1 MTLGE
6 TSDEVKVG
14 DDSDA
19 RDYPRPISPREREW
33 MDWILP
39 PDRPGYRHYHDLVSG
54 MVVIGKGRRGEG
66 EIILGAEGST
76 PDVSSPLAPVFAY
89 GAIETKAGTISITM
103 REISDG
109 QISTEIVSHQSEE
122 IPSEFEEL
130 RRWTY
135 STWIPGGRCPQCG
148 EPVREVSMH
157 PVAPGAERLVLA
169 FCTVDRRVWVY
180 DSSTGVNRLI
190 PVTNYYND
198 LMLHKNIRDPRVAL
212 DSRRLFSDL
221 SKYSDAD
228 LTYAFFTYNK
238 IKTKVQIEGVI
249 EPDQQESRGMAAR
262 FLKLFSRQ

>member
-33 MDWILP
+33 MVWILP

-109 QISTEIVSHQSEE
+109 QISIEIVSHQSEE
-122 IPSEFEEL
+122 IPSEFKTDEWWRKRKL
-130 RRWTY
+130 DSPPR
-135 STWIPGGRCPQCG
+135 
-148 EPVREVSMH
+148 
-157 PVAPGAERLVLA
+157 
-169 FCTVDRRVWVY
+169 DRRQPSNK
-180 DSSTGVNRLI
+180 SSSVPETTPPKEKGR
-190 PVTNYYND
+190 
-198 LMLHKNIRDPRVAL
+198 
-212 DSRRLFSDL
+212 S
-221 SKYSDAD
+221 
-228 LTYAFFTYNK
+228 
-238 IKTKVQIEGVI
+238 
-249 EPDQQESRGMAAR
+249 
-262 FLKLFSRQ
+262 

>member
-1 MTLGE
+1 VTFIE

-14 DDSDA
+14 DGSDD
-19 RDYPRPISPREREW
+19 RGYPRPISPLEREW

-39 PDRPGYRHYHDLVSG
+39 LDRPGYRHYHDLVRG

-66 EIILGAEGST
+66 EIILGPEGLT
-76 PDVSSPLAPVFAY
+76 PDLSNPLAPVFAY
-89 GAIETKAGTISITM
+89 GAIETKTGTLSVTM
-103 REISDG
+103 REVLDG
-109 QISTEIVSHQSEE
+109 QISVEIVSHHSEE
-122 IPSEFEEL
+122 IPSEFEEV

-135 STWIPGGRCPQCG
+135 STWIPGRRCPQCG
-148 EPVREVSMH
+148 EAVREVSMH
-157 PVAPGAERLVLA
+157 PVTSVADRLVLA

-198 LMLHKNIRDPRVAL
+198 LMLHKDIREPRIAL
-212 DSRRLFSDL
+212 ESRRLFSDL

-238 IKTKVQIEGVI
+238 IKTKVHIEGVI
-249 EPDQQESRGMAAR
+249 EPEHKESSGLAAR
-262 FLKLFSRQ
+262 LLKLFSRQ